1 MQGPAHHHLV
11 AVLGHRQ
18 RDRLVGVGG
27 AAGGEAADVGSPQA
41 RSPVLGLR
49 QHAGAE
55 LHRVQSGAQGNVAGD
70 YVTDKVS
77 AVLVAG
83 DGERRGHL
91 FGELQPGVQ
100 QRGVV
105 AQAARVSGHGGHSSR
120 SGLRRP
126 FTPASSSRLLTVTS
140 L

>member
-11 AVLGHRQ
+11 AVFGHRQ

-41 RSPVLGLR
+41 CGPVLGLR

-55 LHRVQSGAQGNVAGD
+55 LHRVQSGVQGDVASD
-70 YVTDKVS
+70 HVTHQVG

-83 DGERRGHL
+83 DGERRGRL
-91 FGELQPGVQ
+91 LVEPQPGVQ
-100 QRGVV
+100 QRGVI
-105 AQAARVSGHGGHSSR
+105 AQAARVSGHGAVSAAQHLHQR
-120 SGLRRP
+120 CRRVIGP
-126 FTPASSSRLLTVTS
+126 HRRR
-140 L
+140 